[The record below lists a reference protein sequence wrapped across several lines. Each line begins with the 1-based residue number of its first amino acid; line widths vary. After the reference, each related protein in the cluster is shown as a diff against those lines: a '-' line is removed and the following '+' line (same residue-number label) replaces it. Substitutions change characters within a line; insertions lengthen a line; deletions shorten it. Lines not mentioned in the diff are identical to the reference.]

1 MQRAANSEQRAPLIE
16 YWSLHVVRCSLF
28 NIPKPP
34 IPLTPPAPLPP
45 PYYHPPVPNALFARL
60 PPHVRGVLLAVAA
73 SAAFA
78 SMHVTV
84 RYLTSDIHPFEVA
97 FFRNAFALLFL
108 APWLL
113 SLERESLVTKR
124 IGLHILR
131 AVFNSIAM
139 LTWYVA
145 LSILPVADAVSLTL
159 IGPVFVA
166 LGAMWFLGE
175 SVTRRRWLG
184 IFIATS
190 GAAVIIRPGFESVGI
205 GTVLVLVSTAT
216 VSVSRL
222 VAKNLSRTDRT
233 PTIVGYLSLF
243 MTPMTLIPA
252 IPVWTWPTLNQ
263 FGLLAMVGG
272 LGTLAHVLY
281 IRGYKAADVSRVE
294 PAMFMRVVWAALL
307 GLVVFA
313 EFPDVWTW
321 IGAAIVVSGTTYIAR
336 KEPVR
341 SEHAGES
348 LP

>member
-1 MQRAANSEQRAPLIE
+1 VI
-16 YWSLHVVRCSLF
+16 
-28 NIPKPP
+28 
-34 IPLTPPAPLPP
+34 
-45 PYYHPPVPNALFARL
+45 
-60 PPHVRGVLLAVAA
+60 LAIAA

-84 RYLTSDIHPFEVA
+84 RYLTAEIHPFEVA
-97 FFRNAFALLFL
+97 FFRNALALVFL
-108 APWLL
+108 APWLV
-113 SLERESLVTKR
+113 SLKRVDLVTQR
-124 IGLHILR
+124 IGLHVVR

-145 LSILPVADAVSLTL
+145 LSLLPVADAVSLTL

-175 SVTRRRWLG
+175 KVTHRRWLG
-184 IFIATS
+184 IAIATA
-190 GAAVIIRPGFESVGI
+190 GAMVIIRPGFVSVGL
-205 GTVLVLVSTAT
+205 GTALVFVSTST

-222 VAKNLSRTDRT
+222 IAKSLSRTDRT

-252 IPVWTWPTLNQ
+252 LSVWTWPTITQ
-263 FGLLAMVGG
+263 FGLLALVGG
-272 LGTLAHVLY
+272 LGTLAHIFY
-281 IRGYKAADVSRVE
+281 IRAYKLADVSRVE
-294 PAMFMRVVWAALL
+294 PAMFMRVVWAALI

-321 IGAAIVVSGTTYIAR
+321 VGAAIVVSGTTYIAR